1 MTLREHLFHLAGRLA
16 RLTGEIAAAETSR
29 DAAIARA
36 AVAERIA
43 REAHFRERALWDAN
57 RQLEAALRREISAR
71 MASDTVLAIM
81 AGEGTALIIPLPELA
96 LHAGLERRGH

>member
-16 RLTGEIAAAETSR
+16 RLTGEIAAAAT
-29 DAAIARA
+29 
-36 AVAERIA
+36 
-43 REAHFRERALWDAN
+43 
-57 RQLEAALRREISAR
+57 AALRREISAR